1 MAAVGTLALFVA
13 FVMAVV
19 AAVALLAG
27 HLLGGTAAK
36 RTDAGCVQG
45 GAAEALTHGG
55 RIGLVIVC
63 IALAVCCGVLIV
75 CFITDNF
82 NIQYVIDNHSSN
94 TGPLALLYK
103 ISGLWAGRQGSL
115 LFWAWLIAL
124 FGSIVSLRRLGDLD
138 VLDNI
143 AALVFAI
150 VLAAFAATLLFS
162 ADNMPFTPLDSKY
175 VDSDGTATTAASLL
189 GMNFLL
195 EHWAMAIH
203 PPTLFAGYAGLTVPF
218 AYAIAALVASDG
230 SRAWVD
236 RSTRYLLVSWIF
248 LTIGIGL
255 GAVWAYVCL
264 GWGGYWGWDPVENA
278 SLLPWLVCIALIHSF
293 TVYRKRGAFKR
304 WSVMCACLTFAFVIM
319 GTFISRSGLVQSVHA
334 FEGDPVSTALFLAL
348 IAISV
353 LAGVVGLA
361 LRWSAF
367 ASDDAGDDQVESF
380 LSKDIAYYLNNLV
393 MIVLAVLL
401 AYLTISQA
409 LPSWLPFG
417 GETVSAGTYNAIA
430 RPIGIVYL
438 AVLAVCP
445 LLSWR
450 KTEGA
455 VFAKR
460 ALVPGICAAVV
471 FVVLVVFW
479 ALRLVPIYDEMVAG
493 GGSIAESFTTYGP
506 AAYYHGLAIVGFAV
520 ASLLFFNAAFMIGR
534 GVSALAKNGDRGAGA
549 ALGTFVHRCSSI
561 CGGAI
566 AHMGMAVV
574 LVGLIGSSMYSAEY
588 AYTVDYDGTS
598 DTILQTL
605 TAGEYEL
612 SYVGCD
618 VYNTNS
624 DKIEV
629 ARTVFDVYANGQ
641 LVGRVEPATRT
652 VILTTQ
658 TQLEASVLGFA
669 AEDLFVVFNGLVS
682 DTQVSFDIK
691 INPLVNFVWI
701 GFFMLGIG
709 ALVAV
714 VGNRKIKAARS

>member
-1 MAAVGTLALFVA
+1 MAGVGTLALFVA
-13 FVMAVV
+13 FVMA
-19 AAVALLAG
+19 AISAVALIAG

-55 RIGLVIVC
+55 RIGLVIVF
-63 IALAVCCGVLIV
+63 IALAVCCGVLVV
-75 CFITDNF
+75 CFLTDNY

-94 TGPLALLYK
+94 TGSLALLYK

-115 LFWAWLIAL
+115 LFWTWLIAL
-124 FGSIVSLRRLGDLD
+124 FAGIVSVRRIGELD
-138 VLDNI
+138 VLDNT
-143 AALVFAI
+143 AAFVFAL
-150 VLAAFAATLLFS
+150 VLAAFTATLLFS

-218 AYAIAALVASDG
+218 AYAIAALVAGDS
-230 SRAWVD
+230 SREWVN

-293 TVYRKRGAFKR
+293 TVYRKRGTFKR
-304 WSVMCACLTFAFVIM
+304 WSIMCACLTFAFVIM

-348 IAISV
+348 IVVSI
-353 LAGVVGLA
+353 LAGAVGLA
-361 LRWSAF
+361 FRWGEFAPDSAE
-367 ASDDAGDDQVESF
+367 GDEVESF
-380 LSKDIAYYLNNLV
+380 ISKDIAYYLNNLFMV
-393 MIVLAVLL
+393 VLAVLL
-401 AYLTISQA
+401 AYLTISSA

-455 VFAKR
+455 AFAKR
-460 ALVPGICAAVV
+460 ALVPGICAVVV
-471 FVVLVVFW
+471 FVMLVAFW
-479 ALRLVPIYDEMVAG
+479 ATNLLPVYDEMVAG
-493 GGSIAESFTTYGP
+493 GGSIAEGFTTYGP
-506 AAYYHGLAIVGFAV
+506 AVYYHGLAIVGFAV

-534 GVSALAKNGDRGAGA
+534 GVSTLAKNGRGAGA
-549 ALGTFVHRCSSI
+549 AIGTFVHRCSSI
-561 CGGAI
+561 CGGAV
-566 AHMGMAVV
+566 AHMGMAVI
-574 LVGLIGSSMYSAEY
+574 LVGLIGSSMYAAEY
-588 AYTVDYDGTS
+588 AYTVDYDAATDSISQELIAG
-598 DTILQTL
+598 DYVL
-605 TAGEYEL
+605 TYTG
-612 SYVGCD
+612 SD
-618 VYNTNS
+618 VYETNS
-624 DKIEV
+624 EKIEV
-629 ARTVFDVYANGQ
+629 ARTALDVTENGAS
-641 LVGRVEPATRT
+641 VGHVEPATRT
-652 VILTTQ
+652 VIMTAQ
-658 TQLEASVLGFA
+658 TQLEASVIGFPTK
-669 AEDLFVVFNGLVS
+669 DLFVVFNGLVS
-682 DTQVSFDIK
+682 DTQISFDVK
-691 INPLVNFVWI
+691 INPLVSFVWV

-709 ALVAV
+709 ALVAI
-714 VGNRKIKAARS
+714 VGNRKIKAVRA